1 MISVI
6 IPNYNKSKFISETI
20 KSVKSQSFLNWECII
35 IDDNSN
41 DDSLKI
47 IKNEIINDNRF
58 HLFKNSENLGASYCR
73 NLGIKESKGEHIIFL
88 DADDILVEF
97 CLENRYKELKNNA
110 KIDFL
115 IFPMGTFYK
124 EIGDS
129 SSVWNNFNGNHL
141 NKFLSHNLPW
151 HTMMVM
157 WRKKTLEKLGGF
169 QESFPRCQDVELHT
183 RALLNHSFK
192 YKFIN
197 GLIDCF
203 FRINQDRINDYYQFL
218 LKDING
224 KKMYFKYFSNIIK
237 DSKKKF
243 LKGTIYESYLITHYT
258 FKIKK
263 INLIEYNLC
272 LNKLEQDFE
281 IKDLDFFE
289 RIILKILKLFCLC
302 NLDFR
307 GTHKLLKFF
316 FIR

>member
-1 MISVI
+1 M
-6 IPNYNKSKFISETI
+6 
-20 KSVKSQSFLNWECII
+20 
-35 IDDNSN
+35 
-41 DDSLKI
+41 
-47 IKNEIINDNRF
+47 
-58 HLFKNSENLGASYCR
+58 
-73 NLGIKESKGEHIIFL
+73 
-88 DADDILVEF
+88 VEF

-237 DSKKKF
+237 DSKKEVF
-243 LKGTIYESYLITHYT
+243 KGTIYESYLITHYT

-281 IKDLDFFE
+281 INRFGFF
-289 RIILKILKLFCLC
+289 RAHNFKNLKIILSL
-302 NLDFR
+302 
-307 GTHKLLKFF
+307 
-316 FIR
+316 

>member
-20 KSVKSQSFLNWECII
+20 KSVKSQSYLNWECII

-41 DDSLKI
+41 DDSLNI
-47 IKNEIINDNRF
+47 IKNEINNDNRF

-97 CLENRYKELKNNA
+97 CLEKRYKELDNNA

-115 IFPMGTFYK
+115 ISPMGTFYK

-129 SSVWNNFNGNHL
+129 SSVWNNFKGNHL

-157 WRKKTLEKLGGF
+157 WRKKTLEELGGF
-169 QESFPRCQDVELHT
+169 QENFPRCQDVELHT
-183 RALLNHSFK
+183 RALLNKSFK
-192 YKFIN
+192 YKLTN
-197 GLIDCF
+197 GIIDCF
-203 FRINQDRINDYYQFL
+203 FRIDNDRINDYYQFL
-218 LKDING
+218 LKDIEG
-224 KKMYFKYFSNIIK
+224 KNIYFKYFSNIIE

-243 LKGTIYESYLITHYT
+243 LKGTLYDSCLITHYS
-258 FKIKK
+258 FKMKN
-263 INLIEYNLC
+263 INLKEYNLC
-272 LNKLEQDFE
+272 LKKIEECFCV
-281 IKDLDFFE
+281 KDLDFFE
-289 RIILKILKLFCLC
+289 RLILKFLKIFCIY
-302 NLDFR
+302 NLDLR
-307 GTHKLLKFF
+307 GFHRLLKCF